1 MSTGYTEE
9 TILTIIGELSS
20 FQLCKQFFET
30 NNSEL
35 KTATFDLK
43 PNYYIIIESV
53 SQHILYYA
61 LLKFV

>member
-35 KTATFDLK
+35 KTATFDSK
-43 PNYYIIIESV
+43 PNYIIIESV

-61 LLKFV
+61 LL